1 MLKNK
6 KVLTIVS
13 KDYDDLELWYPILR
27 LREAGAKVVVA
38 AELNNT
44 DYLGKYGLTIKS
56 DIAFENVDITEY
68 DALLIPGG
76 WAPDYLRR
84 LPIVLDFVK
93 YMNENKRVIGQ
104 ICHAGWVLAS
114 ANILKGVNVTSTPGI
129 KDDLIN
135 AGAIWHDTSA
145 IRDGHIISARRP
157 PDLPNYLPLIITA
170 IKELP
175 KK

>member
-13 KDYDDLELWYPILR
+13 KDYDDLELWYPIIR
-27 LREAGAKVVVA
+27 LREANATVVIA
-38 AELNNT
+38 AELANT
-44 DYLGKYGLTIKS
+44 EYIGKSGLTVKS
-56 DIAFENVDITEY
+56 EVSFKDVNIADF

-84 LPIVLDFVK
+84 LPEILDFVK
-93 YMNENKRVIGQ
+93 YMNENNKVIGQ

-129 KDDLIN
+129 KDDLTN
-135 AGAIWHDTSA
+135 AGAIWHNVEA
-145 IRDGHIISARRP
+145 IRDGNIISARRP
-157 PDLPNYLPLIITA
+157 PDLPKYLPLIIEA
-170 IKELP
+170 IKEL
-175 KK
+175 

>member
-13 KDYDDLELWYPILR
+13 KDYDDLELWYPIIR
-27 LREAGAKVVVA
+27 LREANATVVIA
-38 AELNNT
+38 AELANT
-44 DYLGKYGLTIKS
+44 EYIGKSGLTVKS
-56 DIAFENVDITEY
+56 EVSFKDVNIADF

-84 LPIVLDFVK
+84 LPEVLDFVK
-93 YMNENKRVIGQ
+93 YMNENNKVIGQ

-129 KDDLIN
+129 KDDLTN
-135 AGAIWHDTSA
+135 AGAIWHNVEA
-145 IRDGHIISARRP
+145 IRDGNIISARRP
-157 PDLPNYLPLIITA
+157 PDLPKYLPLIIEA
-170 IKELP
+170 IKEL
-175 KK
+175 